1 MKKYLIIV
9 AAIVLLIS
17 GCGKK
22 EDIVNKDLAQ
32 SFVDSGIFTEV
43 LEEITPS
50 TAEIRYGL
58 NTSDYSELTAF
69 VGTKSNCDEVIIIKT
84 SKSEKVISEIKEYI
98 NEKIKDYGE
107 YRPDEVYK
115 LTSPLIL
122 EYNGTVVVVI
132 SHDSKDAEAVYKE
145 YLKS

>member
-9 AAIVLLIS
+9 ATIALLVS

-22 EDIVNKDLAQ
+22 NEIVNKELAETYV
-32 SFVDSGIFTEV
+32 SSGIFTEI
-43 LEEITPS
+43 LEEITPQ

-84 SKSEKVISEIKEYI
+84 SKTEKVISEIKEYI
-98 NEKIKDYGE
+98 QDKIKAYEE
-107 YRPDEVYK
+107 YRPNEVYK
-115 LTSPLIL
+115 LTSPLIT
-122 EYNGTVVVVI
+122 EYNGAVIVVI
-132 SHDSKDAEAVYKE
+132 SPDIKDAESVYKE